1 MLRRLKVFW
10 RWVRFGAIT
19 SKVVGTAGDNVPA
32 EIEYRGRG
40 GRVVGY
46 WAYGS
51 WDPSGP
57 YQGEP

>member
-1 MLRRLKVFW
+1 MLRRAKVFW
-10 RWVRFGAIT
+10 RWVRFGTIT
-19 SKVVGTAGDNVPA
+19 SKVVGTAGDNVAA